1 MNRNDQ
7 FQSRVQNYPARQPVR
22 SVESRFIGPVSDA
35 RANVPQP
42 PLATPPGTTSAP
54 PPGTSSPA
62 MLPQVWNGNPRVG
75 ARLASPWEEVATLP
89 LIVPSQ
95 VPIVRPAVPPPP
107 GSGALIHQRAWKN
120 RPMVIASIV
129 LALLLLLDGLAL
141 AVWRFVIVPHSVP
154 NVTLYR
160 VGGLQNVTL
169 DIGGGGLV
177 YPLQQL
183 TISYPEAERV
193 LAVLVKA
200 GDQVTAN
207 QPLIQLDPSQ
217 LNAQIKQA
225 ADDVAAAQ
233 AYLNSVSASGTAVEI
248 AQAQQQYDRAKSR
261 YDALVAE
268 ASSPLLNNGNLI
280 SPLSG
285 VITTVN
291 VGAGQ
296 VVAADTPMLVIM
308 DESSVFVHAKIP
320 LANLGQVQ
328 LNQQVVITPT
338 ALPNLSFNGTVS
350 AIIPQA
356 DSQTDTF
363 EVWVSITKPNNMLLP
378 GMSAFVRIQAPGK
391 AFVVPRLAVLN
402 ADSGPTVFV
411 VTVKSRFIDSPA
423 HQQAVDV
430 VGRSTDTIYIDRG
443 LSANDT
449 IVLVGLDNLQDGQ
462 QVHVTSTEGP

>member
-1 MNRNDQ
+1 MNSNDQ
-7 FQSRVQNYPARQPVR
+7 FQKQPVR
-22 SVESRFIGPVSDA
+22 RFDA
-35 RANVPQP
+35 RASVPR
-42 PLATPPGTTSAP
+42 PLRPTPTSTTSAP
-54 PPGTSSPA
+54 PVGTPSQA
-62 MLPQVWNGNPRVG
+62 VAPQAWNGNPRVG
-75 ARLASPWEEVATLP
+75 AGLAPPWEEVATLP
-89 LIVPSQ
+89 LVVPSQ
-95 VPIVRPAVPPPP
+95 VSSVRPAVPPP
-107 GSGALIHQRAWKN
+107 SHQKSWKN
-120 RPMVIASIV
+120 RLMVISSIV
-129 LALLLLLDGLAL
+129 LALFILLDGLAL
-141 AVWRFVIVPHSVP
+141 AVWRFVIIPHSVP

-160 VGGLQNVTL
+160 VGDLQNVAL

-200 GDQVTAN
+200 GDHVTAN

-248 AQAQQQYDRAKSR
+248 AQAQQQYDRARSR

-268 ASSPLLNNGNLI
+268 ASSPLLNSGNLI

-291 VGAGQ
+291 VAAGQ
-296 VVAADTPMLVIM
+296 VVAADTAMLVIM
-308 DESSVFVHAKIP
+308 DESTVFVHAKIP

-411 VTVKSRFIDSPA
+411 VQNQHA

-430 VGRSTDTIYIDRG
+430 VGRSTDSIYIDRG

-462 QVHVTSTEGP
+462 QVHVTSIEKP

>member
-1 MNRNDQ
+1 MNSNDQ
-7 FQSRVQNYPARQPVR
+7 FQKQPVR
-22 SVESRFIGPVSDA
+22 RFDVRASVPR
-35 RANVPQP
+35 
-42 PLATPPGTTSAP
+42 PLRPTPTSTTSAP
-54 PPGTSSPA
+54 PVGTPSQA
-62 MLPQVWNGNPRVG
+62 VAPQVWNGNPRVG
-75 ARLASPWEEVATLP
+75 VGLAQPVGTPAQAMVPQAWNGNPRVGAGLAPPWEEVATLP
-89 LIVPSQ
+89 LVVPSP
-95 VPIVRPAVPPPP
+95 VSNVRSAVPPP
-107 GSGALIHQRAWKN
+107 SHQKSWKN
-120 RPMVIASIV
+120 RLMVISSIV
-129 LALLLLLDGLAL
+129 LALFILLDGLAL
-141 AVWRFVIVPHSVP
+141 AVWRFVIIPHSVP

-160 VGGLQNVTL
+160 VGDLQNVAL

-200 GDQVTAN
+200 GDHVTAN

-248 AQAQQQYDRAKSR
+248 AQAQQQYDRARSR

-268 ASSPLLNNGNLI
+268 ASSPLLNSGNLI

-291 VGAGQ
+291 VAAGQ
-296 VVAADTPMLVIM
+296 VVAADTAMLVIM
-308 DESSVFVHAKIP
+308 DESTVFVHAKIP

-411 VTVKSRFIDSPA
+411 VQNQHA

-430 VGRSTDTIYIDRG
+430 VGRSTDSIYIDRG

-462 QVHVTSTEGP
+462 QVHVTSIEKP